1 MLSTGSVIRVCGQVA
16 VSGLHRYQARYGVG
30 IVCYKFLIYLDWP
43 TLASWN
49 VRGMQCLSIPIF
61 EIEYM
66 SNSRNREDSR

>member
-49 VRGMQCLSIPIF
+49 VRGMHHL
-61 EIEYM
+61 
-66 SNSRNREDSR
+66 REGFKKKKKKCDKCHTGL